1 MSSYPATGNIDYP
14 YEASDEAS
22 ETELL
27 DRSLSVWRGYDSLQ
41 DQFNPIPLDLY
52 TACSIGHYETVHAFI
67 QSGQVDL
74 NQKNKGS
81 WTPLMYASY
90 ISHDNIVNL
99 LLDGG
104 VQVDIKTDK
113 GATAFMLAASCGN
126 ESVCYF
132 LLQQGAKID
141 ERDMK
146 GWTALFYATNAGH
159 QTMVQFLLDS
169 GSQANV
175 VDFLL
180 GITPLM
186 MASAEGH
193 EIIVNKLLEHG
204 VDIEYKNSKGDTAR
218 SLAIVNGHMKIVSL
232 IDNRTMA
239 SVSLRSEP
247 GLGSDADLSSSD
259 ENYQRPNRHH
269 GRTPKLKSK
278 GPSIRDG
285 PEAVAKMLL
294 ESRQTDCV
302 RTTSK
307 NSMIPSG
314 YVTFEDNLPFITDP
328 VSNREVISP
337 INPME
342 HDIAVCDGN
351 EKGSSWFEQY
361 EQGADGDL
369 TIKRS
374 NSSSLSGSNGGLA
387 GSVGISREN
396 SLSSNDE
403 DDKLSK
409 PDAHKPHKHTTDG
422 NSKQVAKNESVEK
435 WFNQNVNQ
443 ASHHLPPLY
452 GHIPPEKVVNIFK
465 DDVEEPYPYTNLA
478 TLLESLNLS
487 KYHSLFEEQDVD
499 LRVFLTLNDTDLKEI
514 GIKLLGPRK
523 KMTNAIARKHSKVR
537 PFNDSLEQTYADRV
551 ESIMQEMAQK
561 YQQLSLANSKLD
573 AQVQEEREL
582 RSVAESCLME
592 DRKTWQYVQDLIV
605 ETCKMS
611 HNIRL
616 CYDHIRTYQTELLK
630 RFQSNNTEHASSGSG
645 VRTNTSAINST
656 EENENR
662 NQKREA
668 QFALPTNIPSEQDLS
683 EVTLENLITNLN
695 HYMYQ
700 MGRSVA
706 MATNNMDKLS
716 DGHQLVFS
724 PNSSGNS
731 LP

>member
-1 MSSYPATGNIDYP
+1 MATAAAGNLDYP

-22 ETELL
+22 ETEFL

-104 VQVDIKTDK
+104 VQVDIQTEK

-141 ERDMK
+141 QRDTK
-146 GWTALFYATNAGH
+146 GWSALFYATNAGH
-159 QTMVQFLLDS
+159 QTMVQFLLDNKA
-169 GSQANV
+169 QANV
-175 VDFLL
+175 VDYHH

-204 VDIEYKNSKGDTAR
+204 VNIEYKNTKGDTAR

-232 IDNRTMA
+232 IDNHTMA
-239 SVSLRSEP
+239 SISLRSEP
-247 GLGSDADLSSSD
+247 GLGSGLDFSSSD
-259 ENYQRPNRHH
+259 ENFQRPRHH
-269 GRTPKLKSK
+269 GRTSKLKSK

-285 PEAVAKMLL
+285 PDAVAKMLQD
-294 ESRQTDCV
+294 SRQTEGV
-302 RTTSK
+302 RKPSK
-307 NSMIPSG
+307 NSLIPSG
-314 YVTFEDNLPFITDP
+314 YVTFEDNLPFVTDP

-337 INPME
+337 INPKE
-342 HDIAVCDGN
+342 HDFVVLDGN
-351 EKGSSWFEQY
+351 DQGSSWFEHY
-361 EQGADGDL
+361 ENAGDGSSFFDAGDV
-369 TIKRS
+369 TIKSS
-374 NSSSLSGSNGGLA
+374 NSSSLSGSTGGLA

-396 SLSSNDE
+396 SISSNDE
-403 DDKLSK
+403 EATGD
-409 PDAHKPHKHTTDG
+409 H
-422 NSKQVAKNESVEK
+422 VEK
-435 WFNQNVNQ
+435 SSKENGKKEN
-443 ASHHLPPLY
+443 SHHAHIGTPSHVPHLY
-452 GHIPPEKVVNIFK
+452 GNIPPEKVVNIFK
-465 DDVEEPYPYTNLA
+465 DEVEEPYPYSNLA
-478 TLLESLNLS
+478 MLLESLNLS
-487 KYHSLFEEQDVD
+487 KYYALFEEQDVD
-499 LRVFLTLNDTDLKEI
+499 LRVFLTLSDTDLKEI

-523 KMTNAIARKHSKVR
+523 KMTNAIARKHSKAP
-537 PFNDSLEQTYADRV
+537 PFKDSLEQTYADRV
-551 ESIMQEMAQK
+551 ESIMQEMAHK
-561 YQQLSLANSKLD
+561 YQQLSISNSKLE
-573 AQVQEEREL
+573 AQVHEEREL
-582 RSVAESCLME
+582 RSVAESCLMS
-592 DRKTWQYVQDLIV
+592 DRTSWQYVQDLIV

-616 CYDHIRTYQTELLK
+616 CYDHIRVYQAELLK
-630 RFQSNNTEHASSGSG
+630 RFHSNKTESSGSE
-645 VRTNTSAINST
+645 VMASAINSNLT
-656 EENENR
+656 EDESGNKKEQNATHY
-662 NQKREA
+662 QLSA
-668 QFALPTNIPSEQDLS
+668 NIPSEQELS
-683 EVTLENLITNLN
+683 EVTLENLIQNLN
-695 HYMYQ
+695 QYMYQ
-700 MGRSVA
+700 LGRSVA
-706 MATNNMDKLS
+706 TATNNMDKIS
-716 DGHQLVFS
+716 DGHQVVFS